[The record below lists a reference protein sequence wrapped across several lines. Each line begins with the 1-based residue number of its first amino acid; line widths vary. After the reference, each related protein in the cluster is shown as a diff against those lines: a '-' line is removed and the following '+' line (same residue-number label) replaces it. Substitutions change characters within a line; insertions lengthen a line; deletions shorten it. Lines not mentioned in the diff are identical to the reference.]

1 MRVRSLS
8 LALACAASVAVL
20 TANAQQPEPAPPRAA
35 SAPPTTKTV
44 PRSMSPAEKGESAA
58 PIGDLRPE
66 RPVTPQINVPLG
78 KKPAALQKPTTRPAP
93 TRSPA
98 ATGGIDDDAARCE
111 AQAADPMRA
120 KCRDK
125 PRQEAIKR

>member
-1 MRVRSLS
+1 MKLCCLS
-8 LALACAASVAVL
+8 FALACASGAAVFA
-20 TANAQQPEPAPPRAA
+20 ANAQQPEPALPRAA
-35 SAPPTTKTV
+35 SAPPMTKTG

-58 PIGDLRPE
+58 PIGELRPE

-78 KKPAALQKPTTRPAP
+78 KKAPAPQKPTARPAP
-93 TRSPA
+93 TRSQA

-120 KCRDK
+120 RCRDT
-125 PRQEAIKR
+125 PRQAPTKR